1 MISSSPF
8 LHELPFIHLS
18 SFSYAVIVPC
28 TLVSHLSLSLV
39 WLRQSL
45 QTGFLLI
52 GNGIK
57 DGRES
62 FLPRK

>member
-1 MISSSPF
+1 MYF
-8 LHELPFIHLS
+8 
-18 SFSYAVIVPC
+18 IVPSV
-28 TLVSHLSLSLV
+28 TFPDL
-39 WLRQSL
+39 LRQSL

-57 DGRES
+57 DVKES